1 MQQSG
6 DKEYYKDKNNNWTE
20 VTDEEKIKNKNIE
33 LKTYADYKE
42 KTKAKDYITEQE
54 RIDNMYSIVDKKN
67 SVIIATIGNIDD
79 KYVNIS
85 AKQLKTDDKE
95 YLQSENTIDF
105 SKNKDGKYKTQN
117 QLKKIYETIQNQYEQ
132 VKEQKENEER

>member
-1 MQQSG
+1 MTI
-6 DKEYYKDKNNNWTE
+6 DLNNKY
-20 VTDEEKIKNKNIE
+20 V
-33 LKTYADYKE
+33 ADYKE

-105 SKNKDGKYKTQN
+105 SKNKDGKDKTQN

>member
-1 MQQSG
+1 MTIDLNS
-6 DKEYYKDKNNNWTE
+6 KY
-20 VTDEEKIKNKNIE
+20 V
-33 LKTYADYKE
+33 ADYKE